1 MSNLEI
7 IERMGKM
14 LDEAQQIINAQ
25 AQLLALH
32 GIETESGQ
40 LEASRAQL
48 LADIERTI

>member
-7 IERMGKM
+7 IKRMARM
-14 LDEAQQIINAQ
+14 LDEAQQIIREQ

-48 LADIERTI
+48 LADIEKSI

>member
-7 IERMGKM
+7 IERMPRM
-14 LDEAQQIINAQ
+14 LDEAQQIIREQ

-48 LADIERTI
+48 LADIEKSI

>member
-1 MSNLEI
+1 MT
-7 IERMGKM
+7 RM
-14 LDEAQQIINAQ
+14 LDEAQQIIREQ

-48 LADIERTI
+48 LADIEKSI